1 MHDTSYPKPVAEV
14 VSILA
19 DICRHQKRAELVE
32 LLDHAH
38 AHFDPMNY
46 DNWNGGT
53 TTWALRLEVP
63 TVLFAS
69 MHARL
74 GEVEKELADKLGYLD
89 RLYSNDPL
97 GEVTITPLTSAEISL
112 GQMTA
117 TADADVRRLW
127 ADGYFQL
134 FLSHVS
140 LNKVKVSQL
149 KAALLDRGIS
159 AFVAHEDIEPIL
171 EWQDEISL
179 ALQSMHALAALM
191 TPDFHASNW
200 TDQEIGWALG
210 RGMPVIPIQ
219 LGTVPYGFVGKIQ
232 AIRGSL
238 DEIDSLASSITQAL
252 LRNGQAHMHM
262 RRAIVEAFEKSSSFA
277 ASKTLKD
284 IITTVDDFTDDE
296 KHRLR
301 AACKSNTQVSGSG
314 GVTEAIFSAIGAPN
328 PPATSPDHEVPF

>member
-1 MHDTSYPKPVAEV
+1 
-14 VSILA
+14 
-19 DICRHQKRAELVE
+19 
-32 LLDHAH
+32 
-38 AHFDPMNY
+38 
-46 DNWNGGT
+46 
-53 TTWALRLEVP
+53 
-63 TVLFAS
+63 
-69 MHARL
+69 
-74 GEVEKELADKLGYLD
+74 
-89 RLYSNDPL
+89 
-97 GEVTITPLTSAEISL
+97 
-112 GQMTA
+112 
-117 TADADVRRLW
+117 
-127 ADGYFQL
+127 
-134 FLSHVS
+134 VS

-159 AFVAHEDIEPIL
+159 AFVAHDDIEPIL